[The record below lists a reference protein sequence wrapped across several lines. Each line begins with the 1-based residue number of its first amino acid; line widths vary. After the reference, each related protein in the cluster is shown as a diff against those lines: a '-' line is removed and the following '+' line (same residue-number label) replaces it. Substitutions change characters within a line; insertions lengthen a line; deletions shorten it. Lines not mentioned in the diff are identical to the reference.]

1 MVERTGEVVATMGSD
16 VKISMS
22 VSRKV
27 NLGNYESGDVF
38 LSLSDIPVG
47 ASEEDIA
54 EALVTGKIVFD
65 MLRKAVNDKA
75 ALLRE
80 LKR

>member
-1 MVERTGEVVATMGSD
+1 MGSD